1 MDVRNSFQNRTKGE
15 SVMKFSNLSK
25 IAGAGAIAVTLA
37 VAPLTLPAQAQNNT
51 SDTTTQQ
58 TGDVDARGPIS
69 ENTNRDNNDW
79 GWLGL
84 LGLTGL
90 LGLLPKK
97 QKETVH
103 HVNNDPNVVV
113 RPGSDYR

>member
-1 MDVRNSFQNRTKGE
+1 
-15 SVMKFSNLSK
+15 MKFSNLSK

-37 VAPLTLPAQAQNNT
+37 VAPLTLPAQAQNNA

-58 TGDVDARGPIS
+58 NGDVDARGPIS
-69 ENTNRDNNDW
+69 ENTDRDHNDL

-97 QKETVH
+97 HKETVH
-103 HVNNDPNVVV
+103 NVNNDPNVVV